1 MARQKPIGVR
11 GRSTSLSPS
20 LVRGREAEL
29 HAAEFFLRRGHAV
42 TDLADQR
49 CMHDLEVSG
58 YGRVQVKR
66 AYLVHHHRPALVKQV
81 HTRWKVKLDSGN
93 TGRRYP
99 VDAWDWL
106 CIVFVFQSSPRF
118 IVMKAASCVVQGT
131 DYMKAALSM
140 TKDTAA
146 KRWQAL
152 EPVAAIWESGKE
164 AGHAEAL
171 PE

>member
-1 MARQKPIGVR
+1 MAQQKPIGIR
-11 GRSTSLSPS
+11 GRSKPTSCS
-20 LVRGREAEL
+20 LVRGREAEV
-29 HAAEFFLRRGHAV
+29 HAAEFFRRRGHAV
-42 TDLADQR
+42 TDVAEQG
-49 CMHDLEVSG
+49 CMHDFEVSG

-66 AYLVHHHRPALVKQV
+66 AYVVHHHRPASHRQV
-81 HTRWKVKLDSGN
+81 HTRWKVKLDQGS

-99 VDAWDWL
+99 ADAWDWL

-118 IVMKAASCVVQGT
+118 ILMKAASCVVQGT
-131 DYMKAALSM
+131 DYMKAGLTM